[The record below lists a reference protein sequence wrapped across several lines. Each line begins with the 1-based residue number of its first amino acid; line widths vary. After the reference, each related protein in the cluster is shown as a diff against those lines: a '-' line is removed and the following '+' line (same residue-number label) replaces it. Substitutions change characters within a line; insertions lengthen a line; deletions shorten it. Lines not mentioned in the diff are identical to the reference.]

1 MQANYSN
8 EHSKARV
15 TPSAIAAGAYEVSH
29 VFTDITARKQGYATQ
44 LMQTICLDADDRKT
58 VLTLTAKDTQ
68 LKAFYERF
76 GFMQIQTKP
85 LIMARMPQIFKVHMN
100 PIAYAA
106 QAATNG

>member
-1 MQANYSN
+1 MNLNYSN

-15 TPSAIAAGAYEVSH
+15 TPSVIAAGAFEVSH

-44 LMQTICLDADDRKT
+44 VMQAICAGADSEKIVLM
-58 VLTLTAKDTQ
+58 LTAKDTQ